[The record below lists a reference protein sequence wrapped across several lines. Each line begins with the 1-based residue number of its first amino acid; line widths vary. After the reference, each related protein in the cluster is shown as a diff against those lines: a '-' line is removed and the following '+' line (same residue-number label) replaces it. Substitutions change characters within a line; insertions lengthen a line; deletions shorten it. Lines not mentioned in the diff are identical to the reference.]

1 MTDSRRTLVV
11 AAVLIAAATAQGAFG
26 THALKHVLP
35 NVMPLVLANTTL
47 AVSISILSETTL
59 SFLGLGDP
67 TAVSW
72 GSILEQ
78 AFSSGAISQGAWWY
92 LGSPG
97 VCVVLTVL
105 AFNLLGDGLRDVLA
119 PEMSD

>member
-1 MTDSRRTLVV
+1 
-11 AAVLIAAATAQGAFG
+11 
-26 THALKHVLP
+26 
-35 NVMPLVLANTTL
+35 MPLVLANTTL

-78 AFSSGAISQGAWWY
+78 GFNAGAISQGAWWY
-92 LGSPG
+92 LGAPG
-97 VCVVLTVL
+97 VCVVLVVL
-105 AFNLLGDGLRDVLA
+105 SFNLIGRAIEEILDPRGA
-119 PEMSD
+119 AH